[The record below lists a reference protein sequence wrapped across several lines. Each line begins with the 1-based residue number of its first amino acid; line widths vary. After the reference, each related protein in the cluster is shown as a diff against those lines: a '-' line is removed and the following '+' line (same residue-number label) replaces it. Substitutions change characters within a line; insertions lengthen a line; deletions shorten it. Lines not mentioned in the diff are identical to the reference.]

1 MQQRLQNP
9 SLFHQKIVF
18 RFSPLIFVY
27 LYRLQILI
35 KMKSLNIGDLT
46 VKLPIIQGGMGIG
59 ISMSKLASAVANEGG
74 VGVIA
79 AVGIGM
85 FEKDYARDFID
96 ANIRALKREIQN
108 ARNKTNGIIGVNIM
122 VALTN
127 FSDMVKTAIA
137 EKADIIFSG
146 AGLPLNLP
154 EYLTKGAKTKLVP
167 IVSSG
172 RAAELLC
179 KKWKQLYDYL
189 PDAFV
194 VEGPKA
200 GGHLGFKRN
209 QLNDPQFA
217 LENLV
222 PEVVSSVR
230 PFEEQFNQ
238 KIPIIA
244 AGGIYT
250 GQDIKQIMDKGADAV
265 QLGTRFVTTHECD
278 ASEKFKQ
285 SYIDSTEEDMEI
297 IQSPVG
303 LPGRAIKNEFI
314 QKINRGEKKPVK
326 CPYKCLKTCDFEKT
340 PYCIFA
346 ALMSAMKGNFKG
358 GYAFAGSNAFKSS
371 KIISVKE
378 TFEALLQEFKQ
389 AVT

>member
-1 MQQRLQNP
+1 
-9 SLFHQKIVF
+9 
-18 RFSPLIFVY
+18 
-27 LYRLQILI
+27 
-35 KMKSLNIGDLT
+35 MKVLNIGDLSI
-46 VKLPIIQGGMGIG
+46 KLPIIQGGMGIG
-59 ISMSKLASAVANEGG
+59 ISMSQLASAVANEGG

-96 ANIRALKREIQN
+96 ANIRALKREIR
-108 ARNKTNGIIGVNIM
+108 AAKEKTTGVIGVNIM

-127 FSDMVKTAIA
+127 FSDMVKTAIS
-137 EKADIIFSG
+137 EKVDIIFSG
-146 AGLPLNLP
+146 AGLPMNLP
-154 EYLTKGAKTKLVP
+154 EFLSKESKTKLVP

-172 RAAELLC
+172 RAAEILC

-200 GGHLGFKRN
+200 GGHLGFKQN
-209 QLNDPQFA
+209 QLNNPDFA
-217 LENLV
+217 LEKLV
-222 PEVVSSVR
+222 PEVVTHVK
-230 PFEEQFNQ
+230 PFEEQYNV

-244 AGGIYT
+244 AGGIYS
-250 GQDIKQIMDKGADAV
+250 GSDIKNIMDLGASGV
-265 QLGTRFVTTHECD
+265 QMGTRFVTTNECD
-278 ASEKFKQ
+278 ASEAFKQ
-285 SYIDSTEEDMEI
+285 TYIDSSEADMEI

-303 LPGRAIKNEFI
+303 LPGRAIRNEFI
-314 QKINRGEKKPVK
+314 DKINRGEKKPVK

-358 GYAFAGSNAFKSS
+358 GYAFAGANAFKST

-378 TFEALLQEFKQ
+378 TFESILQEFKD
-389 AVT
+389 AISSKSE